1 MELLNILSELEELI
15 EESPKIPLSKRIM
28 VDENKVL
35 DYIDRLRTTLPDEV
49 RQAKLLIKEREKV
62 LYESRREAQKLMED
76 VQHQVEQQVD
86 ESELVAQSK
95 QRAREIIQ
103 QAEQM
108 ASEIRLGAKDY
119 ADDTMH
125 QLEGQLDKIIAQ
137 IQLGREEL
145 QKMK

>member
-15 EESPKIPLSKRIM
+15 EESPKVPLSKRIM
-28 VDENKVL
+28 VDENKLL
-35 DYIDRLRTTLPDEV
+35 DYIDRIRTTLPDEV
-49 RQAKLLIKEREKV
+49 RQAKILMKEREKV
-62 LYESRREAQKLMED
+62 LTESRREAQKVMEE
-76 VQHQVEQQVD
+76 VQRQIEQKVD
-86 ESELVAQSK
+86 ESEMVLQSK
-95 QRAREIIQ
+95 QRAQEIIQ

-125 QLEGQLDKIIAQ
+125 KLEEQLDKIMAQ
-137 IQLGREEL
+137 VQMGREEL